1 MNVDVQLL
9 GQYDFDNFTLLNAL
23 MSEENRINTVIHEY
37 TLWIIESKCVW
48 NNTVLLKKADDFFNL

>member
-23 MSEENRINTVIHEY
+23 MSEEDRINKAIYKDNADT
-37 TLWIIESKCVW
+37 IEGNCVRPE
-48 NNTVLLKKADDFFNL
+48 VASAI